1 MDSNSESKEFSL
13 SIQTNDIREAIAMTG
28 SALYDLLEQTHMT
41 ADDEIEEESDFAR
54 FTRVVFNVLASNAD
68 YLSSDPSSWRESERD
83 AFRITE

>member
-28 SALYDLLEQTHMT
+28 SALYDLLEQALMT
-41 ADDEIEEESDFAR
+41 ADDEIEEESDFTR
-54 FTRVVFNVLASNAD
+54 FTREVFNVLASNAD
-68 YLSSDPSSWRESERD
+68 YLSSDPSSWRESAQS